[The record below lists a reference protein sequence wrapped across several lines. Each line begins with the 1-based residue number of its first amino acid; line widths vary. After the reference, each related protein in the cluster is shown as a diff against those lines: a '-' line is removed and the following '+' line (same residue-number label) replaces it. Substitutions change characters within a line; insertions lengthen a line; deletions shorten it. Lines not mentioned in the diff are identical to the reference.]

1 MSEKDRI
8 EHGVSSISMPI
19 GDGEV
24 LSQAISQL
32 VQSPEFRQSLAQKAC
47 ERAREFDI
55 SVISPQYERLLK
67 AVIAA

>member
-8 EHGVSSISMPI
+8 KHGVSGISMPI
-19 GDGEV
+19 GDGEA

-32 VQSPEFRQSLAQKAC
+32 VQSPEFRQSLAQKAR
-47 ERAREFDI
+47 EQAREFDI